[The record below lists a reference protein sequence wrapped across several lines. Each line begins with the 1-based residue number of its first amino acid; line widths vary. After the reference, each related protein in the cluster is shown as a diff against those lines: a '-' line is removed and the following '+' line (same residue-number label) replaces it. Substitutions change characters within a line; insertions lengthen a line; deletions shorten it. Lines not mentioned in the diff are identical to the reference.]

1 VRIKG
6 GTIDG
11 VKAVA
16 GYVHDKDGRLNSFA
30 MMANNLIPQD
40 ESLWRMHEDMIKE
53 LLDVKQSL
61 Q

>member
-1 VRIKG
+1 
-6 GTIDG
+6 
-11 VKAVA
+11 VA
-16 GYVHDKDGRLNSFA
+16 GYVHDKDGRLISFA